1 MGKKRRIEETIE
13 IQLQKWRASRNAP
26 ADPGLRDAYPEIP
39 RLPIR
44 LICPR
49 LDKEINHGN
58 LLRIAEAFR
67 LELVVF
73 APDDRP
79 WDVSGAMGATV
90 WQPFVRQPG
99 GEAIMQARAGGYRI
113 YGLDL
118 HERARSIHGVAWQF
132 PAALVVGEELHG
144 LAEEHRSAC
153 DELVAIPLYGLM
165 QSLNVAVAT
174 GICLDRMVE
183 SLANRDPR
191 WRPVR
196 EASRRLLD

>member
-1 MGKKRRIEETIE
+1 M
-13 IQLQKWRASRNAP
+13 ASRRKIQDAMEHQLEMWRTSREAA
-26 ADPGLRDAYPEIP
+26 ADPGLRDVYPDIP

-49 LDKEINHGN
+49 LDKEINYGN

-79 WDVSGAMGATV
+79 WDPSGAMGAVV
-90 WQPFVRQPG
+90 WQPFERRTG
-99 GEAIMQARAGGYRI
+99 FEAIAQAHADGYRV

-118 HERARSIHGVAWQF
+118 HETARSLHKIEWKF

-144 LAEEHRSAC
+144 LGDEHRAAC

-174 GICLDRMVE
+174 GICVQRMVE
-183 SLANRDPR
+183 TLAAQDPR

-196 EASRRLLD
+196 AASRRLLD